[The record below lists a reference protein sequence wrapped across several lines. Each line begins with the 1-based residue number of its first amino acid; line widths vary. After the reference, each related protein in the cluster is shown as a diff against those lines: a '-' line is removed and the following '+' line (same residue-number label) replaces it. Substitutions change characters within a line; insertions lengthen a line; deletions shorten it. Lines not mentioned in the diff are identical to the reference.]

1 MMLFYT
7 WSNLT
12 GARRRAEG
20 PPAGLRRRIALL
32 LALVIG
38 LALVPFAGSLHAQPE
53 GDSVLTLIVGE
64 KTHVLTHEDL
74 RKLPETSFST
84 TTIWTSGLQQFRGIH
99 LRDLIKTYL
108 PDATELTLIAAN
120 DYQITVPVEDL
131 ALDGAVLAYERN
143 GSVMTLRDKGPLWLV
158 YPYDLK
164 LKFQN
169 EIIYSNSIWQLERII
184 VKI

>member
-74 RKLPETSFST
+74 RKLPEDLVLHHKPSG
-84 TTIWTSGLQQFRGIH
+84 TSGLCNKFPRDSICRGPFIKN
-99 LRDLIKTYL
+99 LIF
-108 PDATELTLIAAN
+108 PRRPTETLN
-120 DYQITVPVEDL
+120 P
-131 ALDGAVLAYERN
+131 
-143 GSVMTLRDKGPLWLV
+143 
-158 YPYDLK
+158 
-164 LKFQN
+164 
-169 EIIYSNSIWQLERII
+169 
-184 VKI
+184 